1 MNKTQKFTR
10 LALIMALLVILGF
23 TPLGFIA
30 VPPVSI
36 TLMHIPV
43 IIGSII
49 LGYSYGGF
57 LGLAF
62 GVISMIKATTTPLAS
77 DILFSPVLSGAP
89 VYSVIMCVVPRI
101 LLGIIPG
108 LLCNVFKKIKM
119 PEILSIGVSAAV
131 STIIHTFSVLFFMSI
146 FFGGMTIVDIFKF
159 IVAINGSLEILAAI
173 VVSIAIC
180 KPLLVLYKRKSN

>member
-1 MNKTQKFTR
+1 MNKTQKLTR

-43 IIGSII
+43 IIGSIL
-49 LGYSYGGF
+49 LGYSYGGV

-62 GVISMIKATTTPLAS
+62 GIISMIKATTTPMAS

-89 VYSVIMCVVPRI
+89 IYSTIMCVLPRV

-108 LLCNVFKKIKM
+108 LLCGWFKKTPM
-119 PEILSIGVSAAV
+119 PETLSIGISAAI
-131 STIIHTFSVLFFMSI
+131 STIVHTFSVLFFMSI

-159 IVAINGSLEILAAI
+159 IVAINGSLEI
-173 VVSIAIC
+173 VVAVVISIAVC
-180 KPLLVLYKRKSN
+180 KPLLVLYKRKCG